1 MDAEEKMGVELSSPS
16 AIMEHAR
23 RLYMSKDYRS
33 LESLF
38 GRCLKKS
45 YNLDLWMLYIEYVRK
60 VSQKKFK
67 LYEVYEFTL
76 GQFEN
81 YWDSYGLYKE
91 YIEEE
96 GKIED
101 EQTRIEKIR
110 NGYMRAL
117 QTPMGSLSELWK
129 DFENFELELNK
140 ITGKKIVGDTLPI
153 FQSSFQRYQQIQP
166 LIRGWSVKN
175 AARLIDLEMEN
186 GMKLGGRPHESRMH
200 FIHNYI
206 LDSFYYAE
214 EVYFFYSEYLIGIGQ
229 KEKAKKVVERGIEMS
244 DGMFLSLYYGLVM
257 DEEAVYGDLKRK
269 YSMGEAESAE
279 KVFSKELD
287 LLRINHLNYVLK
299 KRGLELFRKLF
310 IELGNEGVG
319 PHVFIYCAFIEY
331 YATGSRAT
339 PYNIFSSGLLKHPD
353 STLLKEEFFLFLL
366 RIGDEENAR
375 ALFKRLEKTSRMWDS
390 MIEYEFMVGSME
402 LFRELVDQKMDAIKA
417 DAILPPLPP
426 REHNVQMEGILGRY
440 HCFLDSFNFLDL
452 KIRDNSRLLDE
463 FMENLPK
470 ISQQN
475 NVLSNLRVEKVISLL
490 KSVQ

>member
-1 MDAEEKMGVELSSPS
+1 MDVEEKAGIGLGSPS
-16 AIMEHAR
+16 AVMEHAR
-23 RLYMSKDYRS
+23 DLYVSKEYRS
-33 LESLF
+33 LEGLF
-38 GRCLKKS
+38 GKCLKKS
-45 YNLDLWMLYIEYVRK
+45 YNLDLWMLYIEYVKK

-91 YIEEE
+91 YIEEL

-117 QTPMGSLSELWK
+117 QTPMSSLSELWK

-140 ITGKKIVGDTLPI
+140 ITGKKIVSDTLPI
-153 FQSSFQRYQQIQP
+153 FQNSFQRYQQIQP
-166 LIRGWSVKN
+166 LIKSWSIKN
-175 AARLIDLEMEN
+175 AAKLIDLEMEN
-186 GMKLGGRPHESRMH
+186 EAKLGARAHESRMH

-214 EVYFFYSEYLIGIGQ
+214 EAYFFYSEYLIGIGQ
-229 KEKAKKVVERGIEMS
+229 KERAKKVVQRGIEMS

-257 DEEAVYGDLKRK
+257 DEEGIYADLKGRYCGK
-269 YSMGEAESAE
+269 ENDGDE
-279 KVFSKELD
+279 KAPNKECD
-287 LLRINHLNYVLK
+287 LVRINHLNYVLK
-299 KRGLELFRKLF
+299 KRGLESFRKLF
-310 IELGNEGVG
+310 IELGSEGIG
-319 PHVFIYCAFIEY
+319 PHVFIYCAFVEY
-331 YATGSRAT
+331 YATGSRST

-366 RIGDEENAR
+366 KIGDEENAR

-402 LFRELVDQKMDAIKA
+402 LFRELVDQKMGSVRDN
-417 DAILPPLPP
+417 AILPSLPAKD
-426 REHNVQMEGILGRY
+426 RYVQMEGILGRY
-440 HCFLDSFNFLDL
+440 HCFLSSFNFLDL
-452 KIRDNSRLLDE
+452 KIKDNSRLLDE
-463 FMENLPK
+463 FVENLPK
-470 ISQQN
+470 ISQQS
-475 NVLSNLRVEKVISLL
+475 NVLSNLRSEKIIELL
-490 KSVQ
+490 KCMQ

>member
-1 MDAEEKMGVELSSPS
+1 MDVEEKTGIEMGSPS

-23 RLYMSKDYRS
+23 DLYTSKDYRS

-38 GRCLKKS
+38 GKCLKKS
-45 YNLDLWMLYIEYVRK
+45 YNLELWMLYIEYVRK

-91 YIEEE
+91 YIEEL

-117 QTPMGSLSELWK
+117 QTPMSSLSELWK

-140 ITGKKIVGDTLPI
+140 ITGKKIVSDTLPI
-153 FQSSFQRYQQIQP
+153 FQSSFQRYQQMQP
-166 LIRGWSVKN
+166 LIRSWSVKN
-175 AARLIDLEMEN
+175 AAKLIDLEMEN
-186 GMKLGGRPHESRMH
+186 GMKLGGRTHESRMH
-200 FIHNYI
+200 FIYNYI

-214 EVYFFYSEYLIGIGQ
+214 EAYFFYSEYLIGIGQ
-229 KEKAKKVVERGIEMS
+229 KEKAKKVIQRGIEMS

-257 DEEAVYGDLKRK
+257 DEEEVYGDLKKK
-269 YSMGEAESAE
+269 YFYQENEDGGKSSGREA
-279 KVFSKELD
+279 D

-299 KRGLELFRKLF
+299 KRGLESFRKLF
-310 IELGNEGVG
+310 IEVGNEGIG
-319 PHVFIYCAFIEY
+319 PHVFIYCAFVEY
-331 YATGSRAT
+331 YATGSRTT

-353 STLLKEEFFLFLL
+353 STLLKEQFFLFLL

-390 MIEYEFMVGSME
+390 MIEYEFMIGSME
-402 LFRELVDQKMDAIKA
+402 LFRELVDQKMSSIK
-417 DAILPPLPP
+417 DNAILPALPE
-426 REHNVQMEGILGRY
+426 REKDIQMEGILGRY
-440 HCFLDSFNFLDL
+440 HCFLNSFNFLDL
-452 KIRDNSRLLDE
+452 KIKDNSRLLDE
-463 FMENLPK
+463 FMESLPK

-475 NVLSNLRVEKVISLL
+475 NVLSNLKPDKIVDLL
-490 KSVQ
+490 KCIQ